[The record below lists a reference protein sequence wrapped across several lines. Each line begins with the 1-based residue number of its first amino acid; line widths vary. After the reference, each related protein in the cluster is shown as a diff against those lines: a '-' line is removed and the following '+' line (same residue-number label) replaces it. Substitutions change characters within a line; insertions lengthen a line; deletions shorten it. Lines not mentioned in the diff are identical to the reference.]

1 MTEQADGSQLSLD
14 EQHNLTKALIRPD
27 TASRLGS
34 LMSREDSSGTEES
47 KENVTARATV
57 FTLAA
62 KIN

>member
-1 MTEQADGSQLSLD
+1 MTEQADGSQLSLN
-14 EQHNLTKALIRPD
+14 EQLASTKALIRPD

-34 LMSREDSSGTEES
+34 MMSREDSTEES

-62 KIN
+62 EIN